1 MSKDEGP
8 YDFPKGSKAWQVVVG
23 CDNTILCWKACWAKR
38 TIARLAGSQNAKTA
52 EAHAGL
58 IRVLSPSA
66 QAAGAPGLAWTG
78 AVRIN
83 EAHLNDPLKWRK
95 PAIIA
100 TGFHGDWGLLPEAEK
115 DRMFAVMALCPQHRF
130 FPLTKHNLGAL
141 VHYFRN
147 GEWRD
152 RISSVICDQRFIPR
166 EKFFR
171 GMPSPA
177 GVAEG
182 VRKGWRN
189 LEHVNFGVSV
199 MEQADADAA
208 LPHMIKLALIG
219 AKTHCWHEP
228 AIGPVDWRG
237 WEFLTWLV
245 VGGQSA
251 GQDLFD
257 VQWARNA
264 IEWGRASG
272 VPVKIKQLGSN
283 PVQICSCCGPSN
295 RGFCRLYGTDLRHD
309 GFNGHGLDGLLPMI
323 LKSRRGADPSEWP
336 ESLRVREMP
345 E

>member
-1 MSKDEGP
+1 MSGP
-8 YDFPKGSKAWQVVVG
+8 TKE
-23 CDNTILCWKACWAKR
+23 IL
-38 TIARLAGSQNAKTA
+38 T
-52 EAHAGL
+52 
-58 IRVLSPSA
+58 
-66 QAAGAPGLAWTG
+66 WTG
-78 AVRIN
+78 DVRIN

-130 FPLTKHNLGAL
+130 FPLTKHNLGTL

-166 EKFFR
+166 EQFFR

-182 VRKGWRN
+182 IRKGWRN

-199 MEQADADAA
+199 MAQADADAA
-208 LPHMIKLALIG
+208 LPHMIKLAQIG
-219 AKTHCWHEP
+219 ARTHCWHEP

-251 GQDLFD
+251 GTEPFD

-264 IEWGRASG
+264 IAWGRANG
-272 VPVKIKQLGSN
+272 VPVKIKQLGSL
-283 PVQICSCCGPSN
+283 PVIAACTQNHFDWGEDIRKGHVTRFSDYAPELWRINLKDHRGSN
-295 RGFCRLYGTDLRHD
+295 
-309 GFNGHGLDGLLPMI
+309 
-323 LKSRRGADPSEWP
+323 PSEWP
-336 ESLRVREMP
+336 EDLRVRQMP
-345 E
+345 DTQGVRETP